1 MDIGQWLN
9 GICLGQYV
17 ALFREHEIDGEVLP
31 DPTEADLEKIGWRPC
46 APSGL
51 SSSLR

>member
-31 DPTEADLEKIGWRPC
+31 DRPKPISRRS
-46 APSGL
+46 AGGRARL
-51 SSSLR
+51 LD